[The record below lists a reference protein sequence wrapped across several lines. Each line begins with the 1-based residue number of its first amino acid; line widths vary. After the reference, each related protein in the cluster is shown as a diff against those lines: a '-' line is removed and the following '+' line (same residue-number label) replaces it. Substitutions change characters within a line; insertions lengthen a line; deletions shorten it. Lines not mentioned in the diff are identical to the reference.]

1 MSRILSWLI
10 VVPVALLVIAFA
22 IANRHVVALSL
33 DPLPYRFD
41 LPLFVVAFVGI
52 AIGIFVG
59 GCAAWW
65 RGGRWR
71 QRARQ
76 EHRLAS
82 ELSRELEANR
92 ANGEDS
98 TGRTVA
104 KVA

>member
-1 MSRILSWLI
+1 MAKILSWLI
-10 VVPVALLVIAFA
+10 VGPVALVIIAFA
-22 IANRHVVALSL
+22 IANRHVVELSL
-33 DPLPYRFD
+33 DPLPFRFD
-41 LPLFVVAFVGI
+41 LPLFVVAFAGI
-52 AIGIFVG
+52 AIGILVG

-65 RGGRWR
+65 RAGRWR

-92 ANGEDS
+92 TNGEDG